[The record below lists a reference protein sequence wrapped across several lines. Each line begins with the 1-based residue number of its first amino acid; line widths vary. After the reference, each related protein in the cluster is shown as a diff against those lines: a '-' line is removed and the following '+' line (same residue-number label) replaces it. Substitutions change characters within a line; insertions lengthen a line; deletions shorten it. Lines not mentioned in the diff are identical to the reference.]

1 MSTIERERTRAVDP
15 GAILS
20 GLTLIGVGVAF
31 WLYREGYVDGLD
43 LATFWP
49 VALICW
55 GIAGV
60 VARPRDKSSGGSVLI
75 VVGVFLLLNNLGYA
89 GWPMALVALGILLVW
104 RGWRDDATLDRATN
118 REAEVNDDR

>member
-1 MSTIERERTRAVDP
+1 MSTIEREHERTIDP

-20 GLTLIGVGVAF
+20 GLTLIGLGVAF

-49 VALICW
+49 IALIFW
-55 GIAGV
+55 GIAGM
-60 VARPRDKSSGGSVLI
+60 VARSRKKSSGGGVLI

-118 REAEVNDDR
+118 RESEVDDDR